1 MLPRN
6 NTIGRFSLV
15 THDDDLYLIYW
26 QSKQIYRF
34 NLVRNEILL
43 KQSMPYSYV
52 NHCQCVLVDRR
63 LIVSGLVCLTN
74 LTDME
79 KQSLAINHEKKSSS
93 SSSNDEF
100 HWIIQIY
107 HIDDDHWSI
116 LSDQPIQRKHV
127 LLVAKLS

>member
-43 KQSMPYSYV
+43 KQSMSYSYV

-79 KQSLAINHEKKSSS
+79 KQSLSISQEKKSS
-93 SSSNDEF
+93 NEEF

-107 HIDDDHWSI
+107 HIDDDRWSI
-116 LSDQPIQRKHV
+116 LSDQPIQRKHL

>member
-6 NTIGRFSLV
+6 NNIGRFSLV

-63 LIVSGLVCLTN
+63 LIVSGLICLTN
-74 LTDME
+74 LTDIE
-79 KQSLAINHEKKSSS
+79 KQSLSLTQDKKSL
-93 SSSNDEF
+93 NKDY

-116 LSDQPIQRKHV
+116 LPDQQIQRKH
-127 LLVAKLS
+127 LLFVAKLS

>member
-6 NTIGRFSLV
+6 NNIGRFSLV
-15 THDDDLYLIYW
+15 TQDDDLYLVYW

-43 KQSMPYSYV
+43 KQSMPYSYI

-63 LIVSGLVCLTN
+63 LIVSGLVCLAN
-74 LTDME
+74 LTDIE
-79 KQSLAINHEKKSSS
+79 KQSLLISEEKKSS
-93 SSSNDEF
+93 NKDF
-100 HWIIQIY
+100 YWIIQIY
-107 HIDDDHWSI
+107 HIDDDRWSI
-116 LSDQPIQRKHV
+116 LPDQQVQREHL

>member
-6 NTIGRFSLV
+6 NNIGRFSLV

-43 KQSMPYSYV
+43 KQSMPYSYTD
-52 NHCQCVLVDRR
+52 HCQCVLVDRR
-63 LIVSGLVCLTN
+63 LIVSGLVSLAN
-74 LTDME
+74 LTDLE
-79 KQSLAINHEKKSSS
+79 KQSLFISQEKKSFEK
-93 SSSNDEF
+93 DF

-116 LSDQPIQRKHV
+116 LPDQPIQRKHC

>member
-6 NTIGRFSLV
+6 NNIGRFSLV

-34 NLVRNEILL
+34 NLVRNEILS
-43 KQSMPYSYV
+43 KQSMPYSYI

-63 LIVSGLVCLTN
+63 LIVSGLVCLSN
-74 LTDME
+74 LTDLE
-79 KQSLAINHEKKSSS
+79 KQSLLIFQEKKSS
-93 SSSNDEF
+93 NKDF

-107 HIDDDHWSI
+107 NIDDDHWSI
-116 LSDQPIQRKHV
+116 LNDQQIQRKHL

>member
-6 NTIGRFSLV
+6 NNIGRFSLV
-15 THDDDLYLIYW
+15 TQDDDLYLVYW
-26 QSKQIYRF
+26 QSKQVYRF

-43 KQSMPYSYV
+43 KKSMPYSYTD
-52 NHCQCVLVDRR
+52 HCQCVLVDRR
-63 LIVSGLVCLTN
+63 LIVSGLVRLSN
-74 LTDME
+74 LTDIE
-79 KQSLAINHEKKSSS
+79 KRSLSISREEKILDK
-93 SSSNDEF
+93 DL

-116 LSDQPIQRKHV
+116 LHDQLIQRKHL

>member
-6 NTIGRFSLV
+6 NNIGRFSLV

-34 NLVRNEILL
+34 NLVRNEILS
-43 KQSMPYSYV
+43 KQSMPYSYI

-63 LIVSGLVCLTN
+63 LIVSGLVCLSN
-74 LTDME
+74 LTDLE
-79 KQSLAINHEKKSSS
+79 KQSLLISQEKKSS
-93 SSSNDEF
+93 NKDF

-107 HIDDDHWSI
+107 NIDDDHWSI
-116 LSDQPIQRKHV
+116 LNDQQIQRKHL

>member
-6 NTIGRFSLV
+6 NNSGRFSLV

-26 QSKQIYRF
+26 QSKQFYRF
-34 NLVRNEILL
+34 NLVRNEILS
-43 KQSMPYSYV
+43 KQSMLCSYV

-63 LIVSGLVCLTN
+63 LIVIGLVCLAN

-79 KQSLAINHEKKSSS
+79 KQTLAIGQEKKSSKQ
-93 SSSNDEF
+93 DF

-107 HIDDDHWSI
+107 HIDDDHWSV
-116 LSDQPIQRKHV
+116 LSDQPIQRKHL

>member
-6 NTIGRFSLV
+6 NNIGRFSLV
-15 THDDDLYLIYW
+15 THEDDLYLIYW
-26 QSKQIYRF
+26 QSKQFYRF
-34 NLVRNEILL
+34 NLVRNEILS
-43 KQSMPYSYV
+43 KQSMLYSYV

-63 LIVSGLVCLTN
+63 LIVSGLVCLAN

-79 KQSLAINHEKKSSS
+79 KQSLAISQEKKSS
-93 SSSNDEF
+93 NQDF

-107 HIDDDHWSI
+107 HIDDEHWSV
-116 LSDQPIQRKHV
+116 LADQPIQRKHL

>member
-6 NTIGRFSLV
+6 NNIGRFSLV

-43 KQSMPYSYV
+43 KKSMPYSYT

-63 LIVSGLVCLTN
+63 LIVSGSVCLAN
-74 LTDME
+74 LTDIE
-79 KQSLAINHEKKSSS
+79 KQSLLISQGKKSSKK
-93 SSSNDEF
+93 DF

-107 HIDDDHWSI
+107 NIDDDHWSI
-116 LSDQPIQRKHV
+116 LSDQQIQRKHL